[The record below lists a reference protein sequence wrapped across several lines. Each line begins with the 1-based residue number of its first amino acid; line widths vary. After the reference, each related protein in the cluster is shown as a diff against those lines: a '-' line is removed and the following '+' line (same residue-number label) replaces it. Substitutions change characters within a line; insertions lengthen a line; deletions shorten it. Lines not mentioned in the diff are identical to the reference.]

1 LLSASSTKQVV
12 IMKFLFQAILAIVLL
27 VGFIPNAQA
36 GSNQPVY
43 IYLYARVTD
52 HVNLDITEARLRRV
66 LPMVERYRK
75 QHPDA
80 HVAATILFSGAVSSA
95 LAERNAQ
102 TGIKDFVLDYV
113 RRGVI
118 EVGYDGSD
126 EPTYDQRPL
135 ADLTNASS
143 PDQRWLARADAAEK
157 FLTEARDNTGFTVPG
172 TAGGLKKMQ
181 EVFGEAACITG
192 LTGQLGG
199 DSEFVQRI
207 ANLNTKAIMFG
218 IPDPDPRRHIHGY
231 RGSAMELG
239 KLLSPIP
246 ESSPE
251 LFWQDNVLRS
261 SETSSEDI
269 RLVQGDEDSVVIKS
283 LLDKLDRSKVRILH
297 AEIGSESIYFRAS
310 PWYPPLKFAYENPEE
325 PQLPSTIVR
334 RAEDVDA
341 AYAKEEAF
349 IKFLLEN
356 FIPANPGSRIV
367 SSSELAGMTPPS
379 TGYRLSVSSLRDTLP
394 RILQVWGINTFPPPP
409 EYFRVDGHYLSL
421 ADMFQVLSDSLAE
434 LYLKGKLP
442 ESVTV
447 VKVYGPLEMVG
458 DQGPAQGEVQV
469 SSIGQ
474 VCVSISTRIHHSGKN
489 PIPIPNAMIPTKLQ
503 VEGIEVN
510 AAQFL
515 RLMAEALVTPN
526 PETKIKIK
534 MTQMFAGPGEVY
546 PRMRPRSDEGAAWTL
561 KPAPIE
567 GTRNFGRAV
576 IDPGNEGGATI
587 TGLNR

>member
-1 LLSASSTKQVV
+1 LFSASSSKPAV
-12 IMKFLFQAILAIVLL
+12 MKFLFQAILAAVLV
-27 VGFIPNAQA
+27 VGYLPTAQA

-52 HVNLDITEARLRRV
+52 HVNLDITEDRLRRV
-66 LPMVERYRK
+66 LPMVERFRK

-95 LAERNAQ
+95 LEERNAQ

-126 EPTYDQRPL
+126 EPTYDRRPVP
-135 ADLTNASS
+135 DLTKAYS
-143 PDQRWLARADAAEK
+143 PDQRWLARGDAAEK

-172 TAGGLKKMQ
+172 TPGGLKKMQ
-181 EVFGEAACITG
+181 QVFGAAACITG
-192 LTGQLGG
+192 LTGELGG

-239 KLLSPIP
+239 KLMSPIP

-261 SETSSEDI
+261 SETSYADI
-269 RLVQGDEDSVVIKS
+269 RLVHGDEGSAVIKS
-283 LLDKLDRSKVRILH
+283 VLDKLDRSKVRILH
-297 AEIGSESIYFRAS
+297 AEIGSESIYFRPS
-310 PWYPPLKFAYENPEE
+310 PWYPPLKFAYENPEH
-325 PQLPSTIVR
+325 PKLPSTIVR
-334 RAEDVDA
+334 PAEDVDA
-341 AYAKEEAF
+341 AYAKEEAS
-349 IKFLLEN
+349 IKFLLED
-356 FIPANPGSRIV
+356 FMPANPGSRIV
-367 SSSELAGMTPPS
+367 SSSELVGMTPPS
-379 TGYRLSVSSLRDTLP
+379 TGYGLSVSSLRDTLP
-394 RILQVWGINTFPPPP
+394 GILQVWGTNSFPPPP

-442 ESVTV
+442 ETVSV

-469 SSIGQ
+469 SSIAQ
-474 VCVSISTRIHHSGKN
+474 VCLSISTRIHHSGKN
-489 PIPIPNAMIPTKLQ
+489 PLPIPNAMIPTKVQ

-515 RLMAEALVTPN
+515 RLMAEALVAPN
-526 PETKIKIK
+526 PDTKIRIK

-546 PRMRPRSDEGAAWTL
+546 PRMRPRSDEGATWTL
-561 KPAPIE
+561 KPAPME
-567 GTRNFGRAV
+567 GN
-576 IDPGNEGGATI
+576 PGTSGGP
-587 TGLNR
+587 